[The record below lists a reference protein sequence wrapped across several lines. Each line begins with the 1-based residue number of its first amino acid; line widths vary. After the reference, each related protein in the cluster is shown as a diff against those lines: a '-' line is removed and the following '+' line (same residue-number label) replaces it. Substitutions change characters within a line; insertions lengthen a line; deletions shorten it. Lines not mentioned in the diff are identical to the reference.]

1 MKSFRSI
8 NFLLIVLSITE
19 LPVFSNSVLSIEE
32 AVKKGFVK
40 LTIKSKGGYTGAVI
54 EMNVHNL
61 TSRKLD
67 LKIEAG
73 RKLDSKHQ
81 NEQDILVTMD
91 QEFFVNVNQTKTIN
105 VFGMCCQ
112 AHNSVPTAKFE
123 YSVGYLA
130 DSNLIKLARF
140 IDKNKYYTSY
150 SAQQSVWV
158 VSDDNSIGSID
169 DEDKEVKNNLRNF
182 VSKLTGKPI
191 PSYEISY
198 KSGNDGS
205 AMGRAVTID
214 GVFDY
219 SLPNSCHATFAIY
232 NERGDVV
239 QLIFENLQSDKGDYK
254 HYYTFRTKDLPKGTY
269 YARMN
274 ADGLLQK
281 QTKIEF

>member
-8 NFLLIVLSITE
+8 NFLLIVFSIVE
-19 LPVFSNSVLSIEE
+19 LPAFSNSVLSVEE
-32 AVKKGFVK
+32 AAKNGFVK
-40 LTIKSKGGYTGAVI
+40 LIIKSKGGYTGAVI
-54 EMNVHNL
+54 EMIVHNL

-91 QEFFVNVNQTKTIN
+91 QEFFVNVNQVKTIN
-105 VFGMCCQ
+105 VSGMCCQ
-112 AHNSVPTAKFE
+112 ANNSAPTAKFE
-123 YSVGYLA
+123 YSVGSMA
-130 DSNLIKLARF
+130 DSNFIKLARF
-140 IDKNKYYTSY
+140 IDKNKYYASY
-150 SAQQSVWV
+150 SAQQAVWV
-158 VSDDNSIGSID
+158 VSDDNSIGGID
-169 DEDKEVKNNLRNF
+169 DEDIEVKNKLRNF
-182 VSKLTGKPI
+182 VSKLTGKQI

-205 AMGRAVTID
+205 AMGTAVKID

-219 SLPNSCHATFAIY
+219 SLANSSHATFAIY
-232 NERGDVV
+232 NERGEVV

-254 HYYTFRTKDLPKGTY
+254 HYYTFRTKDLPKGIY
-269 YARMN
+269 YAKVN

-281 QTKIEF
+281 EMKIEF